1 MSRFVFRLQRVL
13 DIRIQAVD
21 EAQTYLENCRKVV
34 SELRRM
40 LLEER
45 DLYLSERDTLN
56 EAIRSGETF
65 KYPMF
70 EQSLEKR
77 KSRMMELLEAIRVA
91 ESDVDIAEQHLLVCR
106 RNLKVLENLRDKK
119 QAEHVDL
126 QERKERKFLD
136 EQATL
141 RHALSVYDSSR
152 E

>member
-13 DIRIQAVD
+13 DIRLQAVD

-34 SELRRM
+34 SELRRL

-45 DLYLSERDTLN
+45 DEYLSERDTLN
-56 EAIRSGETF
+56 ESIRMGETY
-65 KYPMF
+65 KYSMF
-70 EQSLEKR
+70 EQSLENR

-91 ESDVDIAEQHLLVCR
+91 ESDVDIAEQHLMVCR

-119 QAEHVDL
+119 QREHFEQL
-126 QERKERKFLD
+126 ELKERKFLD

-141 RHALSVYDSSR
+141 RYQRSVFDSSR